1 MRKLYLMLGLFAFSL
16 ANGRAQTILNEDF
29 EGYQQQSATYY
40 SANFPQGW
48 TYEGSGVQTTC
59 DY

>member
-48 TYEGSGVQTTC
+48 TYEGSGV
-59 DY
+59 